1 MPHRGVLTRD
11 DGVHTGDDG
20 QCGSA
25 ANGRYDAST
34 LSHRQRVWGLSA
46 HESGI
51 DECRSPKVRKLS
63 VSAGK
68 QLPSAHPSR
77 RLFNQQNRKRS
88 MNRITGRSAFLALL
102 KDEGITH
109 LFGNPGTTELPIMHA
124 LKEHPDLTYVM
135 AMQESLV
142 VAIAD
147 GFSRASGRLV
157 ACNVHVAP
165 GLGNAM
171 GSLYNAKFTGTPM
184 ILTAGQQEQGHGLT
198 EPLLYD
204 PLVRIAE
211 PLVKWAVE
219 VTRLEDLPRIVRRAA
234 KIATTPPTGPVFI
247 SLPGDILNAEAGLDL
262 GRPTRVDSSVR
273 PSAEAIERLAR
284 RLLEAKRPVI
294 VAGDEIVKSDALA
307 EAAQLALTLGA
318 PAWQQTAPYGAH
330 FLSES
335 PCFMGTLPRVQ
346 KQVREILAPHDLM
359 IVLGSDPLRMSVY
372 SEVDPLPEGLPIVQ
386 IGLVD
391 HDLAKNYPAELALK
405 ADVKETLRSLIPVL
419 AAAGGAPLAQ
429 RAGEAVANLTSRN
442 WSARRHTLIGEIT
455 AKMAGAPID
464 PDWLTLQLVEA
475 LPANAILVDEGL
487 TSSRLVPALRPHRD
501 RYGYHG
507 LASGGIGWGLPASV
521 GASLANPDRPVV
533 CYSGDGS
540 AMYSI
545 QALWTAAHH
554 KLPLTVVIA
563 NNGGYR
569 IIKQRLKAFHGT
581 DHFIGMDFA
590 DPAVD
595 FTGLAKSLGCEAL
608 RITAADEVAPALASA
623 FAQPGAKL
631 IEVVV
636 DGSIG

>member
-1 MPHRGVLTRD
+1 
-11 DGVHTGDDG
+11 
-20 QCGSA
+20 
-25 ANGRYDAST
+25 
-34 LSHRQRVWGLSA
+34 
-46 HESGI
+46 
-51 DECRSPKVRKLS
+51 
-63 VSAGK
+63 
-68 QLPSAHPSR
+68 
-77 RLFNQQNRKRS
+77 

-171 GSLYNAKFTGTPM
+171 GALYNAKFTGTPM
-184 ILTAGQQEQGHGLT
+184 ILTAGQQEQGHGLM

-234 KIATTPPTGPVFI
+234 KVATTPPTGPIFI
-247 SLPGDILNAEAGLDL
+247 SLPGDILNAEAGIDL
-262 GRPTRVDSSVR
+262 GRSSRVDTRVR
-273 PSAEAIERLAR
+273 PADEAVQGLAR
-284 RLLEAKRPVI
+284 RILKAERPVI
-294 VAGDEIVKSDALA
+294 IAGDEIVKSDALE
-307 EAAQLALTLGA
+307 EAALLSMTLGC
-318 PAWQQTAPYGAH
+318 PAYQQSVPYGAH

-335 PCFMGTLPRVQ
+335 PCYMGALSRAQ
-346 KQVREILAPHDLM
+346 KQTRDVLSAYDLM
-359 IVLGSDPLRMSVY
+359 IVLGADPLRMSVY
-372 SEVDPLPEGLPIVQ
+372 SETDPLPDGMPIVQ

-391 HDLAKNYPAELALK
+391 WDIAKNYPAEIALK
-405 ADVKETLRSLIPVL
+405 ADVRETLRALIPAL
-419 AAAGGAPLAQ
+419 KRAGGAALDTSAKDGITALATKNWTAQ
-429 RAGEAVANLTSRN
+429 RQRLAGEIAKHNSR
-442 WSARRHTLIGEIT
+442 
-455 AKMAGAPID
+455 APIN
-464 PDWLTLQLVEA
+464 PDWLALQVVDA
-475 LPANAILVDEGL
+475 MPSHGILVDEGL
-487 TSSRLVPALRPHRD
+487 TAARHMAALRPHRD
-501 RYGYHG
+501 RYGYHS

-521 GASLANPDRPVV
+521 GASLANPERPVV

-554 KLPLTVVIA
+554 KLPLTVVIV

-569 IIKQRLKAFHGT
+569 IIKQRLLAFHQ
-581 DHFIGMDFA
+581 DDNFIGMDFA
-590 DPAVD
+590 DPSVD
-595 FTGLAKSLGCEAL
+595 FAGIARALGLEAV
-608 RITAADEVAPALASA
+608 RITQPADVAPALASA
-623 FAQPGAKL
+623 FARPGAKL
-631 IEVVV
+631 IEVMV
-636 DGSIG
+636 DGSLQQ

>member
-1 MPHRGVLTRD
+1 MNKEIRPAV
-11 DGVHTGDDG
+11 
-20 QCGSA
+20 
-25 ANGRYDAST
+25 
-34 LSHRQRVWGLSA
+34 
-46 HESGI
+46 
-51 DECRSPKVRKLS
+51 
-63 VSAGK
+63 
-68 QLPSAHPSR
+68 
-77 RLFNQQNRKRS
+77 
-88 MNRITGRSAFLALL
+88 NRITGRSAFLALL

-184 ILTAGQQEQGHGLT
+184 ILTAGQQEQGHGLM
-198 EPLLYD
+198 EPVLYD

-234 KIATTPPTGPVFI
+234 KVAMTPPTGPVFI
-247 SLPGDILNAEAGLDL
+247 SLPGDILNSEAGLEL
-262 GRPTRVDSSVR
+262 GRATRIDTRVK
-273 PSAEAIERLAR
+273 PSDESLQALVQRILKAE
-284 RLLEAKRPVI
+284 RPVI
-294 VAGDEIVKSDALA
+294 VVGDEIVKSDALNEAAAFA
-307 EAAQLALTLGA
+307 EAFGC
-318 PAWQQTAPYGAH
+318 PAWQQTAPYGSH

-335 PCFMGTLPRVQ
+335 PCFMGSLPRVQ
-346 KQVREILAPHDLM
+346 PQVREILAPHDLM

-372 SEVDPLPEGLPIVQ
+372 SEVDPLPAGLPIVQ
-386 IGLVD
+386 IGLID
-391 HDLAKNYPAELALK
+391 WDLAKNYSAEIAVKADVRETLRALIPALK
-405 ADVKETLRSLIPVL
+405 A
-419 AAAGGAPLAQ
+419 AGGSAIETRAKSGIAALA
-429 RAGEAVANLTSRN
+429 SKN
-442 WSARRHTLIGEIT
+442 WT
-455 AKMAGAPID
+455 AKRAKLVDQISAKRDSSPID
-464 PDWLTLQLVEA
+464 PDWLTLQVVEA
-475 LPANAILVDEGL
+475 MPQNAILVDEGL
-487 TSSRLVPALRPHRD
+487 TASRYMSALRPHRD

-521 GASLANPDRPVV
+521 GVSLANPDRPVV

-554 KLPLTVVIA
+554 KLPLTVVIV

-569 IIKQRLKAFHGT
+569 IIKQRLLAFHKD
-581 DHFIGMDFA
+581 DHFVGMDFV
-590 DPAVD
+590 DPPVD
-595 FTGLAKSLGCEAL
+595 FCGLAKALGLETI
-608 RITAADEVAPALASA
+608 RIAKAEEVASTLKSA
-623 FAQPGAKL
+623 FGRPGAKL
-631 IEVVV
+631 IEVMV
-636 DGSIG
+636 DGSVKA